1 MATGTLFGEMQAQA
15 SFVHATP
22 LTEEFRPTWIS
33 DFVGLEKQKRVLSNL
48 VKSPRCCALLFEGAP
63 GTGKTSMAMA
73 FANELLATIWHIG
86 SQDCKVER
94 LQEVVLHCNYVPK
107 AGLKGFHVVIVD
119 EADTMSDAAQKF
131 LLSKLDSTGTVPN
144 TIWIFTCNSS
154 ERLEER
160 FQSRCLKLDFNSYGA
175 ASEIT
180 GLLSRIWKAK
190 APVSAEE
197 PNLKKLACGNVR
209 ESLQRLE
216 VALLSA

>member
-1 MATGTLFGEMQAQA
+1 MSTGTLFEVQAQA
-15 SFVHATP
+15 SFIHAKP
-22 LTEEFRPTWIS
+22 LTEEFRPVWIN
-33 DFVGLEKQKRVLSNL
+33 DFVGLATPKKVLSNL
-48 VKSPRCCALLFEGAP
+48 LKAPRCCALLMVGAP
-63 GTGKTSMAMA
+63 GTGKTSISVA
-73 FANELLATIWHIG
+73 FANELLAQIWHIG

-94 LQEVVLHCNYVPK
+94 LQEVVQHCNYVPK

-119 EADTMSDAAQKF
+119 EADTMSDAAQKY

-190 APVSAEE
+190 APASAEE

>member
-1 MATGTLFGEMQAQA
+1 MPTGTLFDMQAQA
-15 SFVHATP
+15 SFVHSTP
-22 LTEEFRPTWIS
+22 LTEEFRPKRIA
-33 DFVGLEKQKRVLSNL
+33 DFVGLEKQRRILSNL
-48 VKSPRCCALLFEGAP
+48 TKVPRCCALLFEGAP

-73 FANELLATIWHIG
+73 FAAELEATVWHIG
-86 SQDCKVER
+86 SQDCKVEK
-94 LQEVVLHCNYVPK
+94 LQDTVMHCNYVPRS
-107 AGLKGFHVVIVD
+107 GLNGFHVVIVD

-144 TIWIFTCNSS
+144 TIWIFTCNTS

-180 GLLSRIWKAK
+180 ELLARIWKVK
-190 APVSAEE
+190 APASAEE